1 MKTSN
6 IMYQLLSIDKINT
19 TKQLYWVDSVN
30 SEKHVTLVKK
40 RVLSLAN
47 TWDTVFYFGHTF
59 VSVGLFS
66 HT

>member
-40 RVLSLAN
+40 KSIVL
-47 TWDTVFYFGHTF
+47 G
-59 VSVGLFS
+59 
-66 HT
+66 